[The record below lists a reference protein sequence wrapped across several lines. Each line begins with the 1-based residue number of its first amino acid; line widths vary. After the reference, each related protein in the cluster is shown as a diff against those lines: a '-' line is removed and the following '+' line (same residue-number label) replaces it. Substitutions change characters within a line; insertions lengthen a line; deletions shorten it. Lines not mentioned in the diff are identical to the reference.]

1 MDFYNPKKT
10 ENSGYVQSVSNIKI
24 PECLS
29 AGSPLALVGVE
40 HWQKILRIAN
50 NMEKSKCGPVW
61 VEQNLTEIRLG
72 QSEESSTN
80 IAGLFLVQYTGL
92 WL

>member
-1 MDFYNPKKT
+1 
-10 ENSGYVQSVSNIKI
+10 
-24 PECLS
+24 
-29 AGSPLALVGVE
+29 
-40 HWQKILRIAN
+40 
-50 NMEKSKCGPVW
+50 MEKSKCGPVW